1 MKRKY
6 NILNTLFIS
15 LFLIVSSCKKED
27 PDILG
32 CTDPAM
38 FNYNS
43 SATIDNGSCVPFIYG
58 CMDPTMFN
66 YDPNANTSAGD
77 CMSAYDVVQGTWNVN
92 PDCEEYTIP
101 VINQTISLNDQLP
114 ESIDVQGSGDNSTI
128 YIDINGTQ
136 VNGEIDIQGNITVPE
151 QTIEIDMGFGPMDID
166 VEGSGIISS
175 ENSGDM
181 DLTYSF
187 EIETIPGFPISE
199 SLDCSIELSK

>member
-1 MKRKY
+1 MKITI
-6 NILNTLFIS
+6 NILFCL
-15 LFLIVSSCKKED
+15 LLITTSCKKEEV
-27 PDILG
+27 IMG
-32 CTDPAM
+32 CTNPAM
-38 FNYNS
+38 FNYNVN
-43 SATIDNGSCVPFIYG
+43 ATNDDGSCVPFIYG

-66 YDPNANTSAGD
+66 FDPNANSPTND
-77 CMSAYDVVQGTWNVN
+77 CMSAYNIAQGTWNIN
-92 PDCEEYTIP
+92 PDCDEYTIP

-114 ESIDVQGSGDNSTI
+114 ESIDVEGSGDNSTI
-128 YIDINGTQ
+128 YIDIDGTQ

-166 VEGSGIISS
+166 VEGSGVIIS

-187 EIETIPGFPISE
+187 EVETIPGFPISE